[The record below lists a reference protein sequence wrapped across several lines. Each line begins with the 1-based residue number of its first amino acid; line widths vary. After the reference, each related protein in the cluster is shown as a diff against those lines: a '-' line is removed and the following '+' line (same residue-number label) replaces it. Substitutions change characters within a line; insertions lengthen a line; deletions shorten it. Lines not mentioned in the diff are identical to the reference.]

1 MYLYTWYQWLL
12 FFFIYCFIGWVI
24 ESTYVSVRSLHFV
37 NRGFLRLPLLPLYGS
52 GAIIMLWLSLPVQG
66 NIFLVFLFGMAGA
79 SALEYATGY
88 VMERL
93 FKMKYWDYSNNPFNI
108 NGYICLGTSL
118 AWGFLT
124 LLLTEIIHRPLEWL
138 VLRLN
143 GTVCIVLVVVIG
155 ILFVTD
161 AVHSTKEALDLGR
174 ILESMTK
181 LKSELEE
188 VQVQISL
195 LKAETA
201 QKMSDIK
208 AETAQKVSDI
218 KTETIQKAASLKDET
233 IVKISSFKAETAS
246 ALKESALAERLQSL
260 TETKDKLTGRLTFY
274 RKGILR
280 RNPTASSRMFGEALR
295 ELKEYTKKYKKS

>member
-1 MYLYTWYQWLL
+1 MFMYLYTWYQWLL
-12 FFFIYCFIGWVI
+12 FFFIYCFIGWII

-66 NIFLVFLFGMAGA
+66 NLFLVFLFGMLGA
-79 SALEYATGY
+79 SALEYVTGY
-88 VMERL
+88 AMERL
-93 FKMKYWDYSNNPFNI
+93 FKMKYWDYSNNPFNL
-108 NGYICLGTSL
+108 NGYVCLTNSI

-138 VLRLN
+138 VLHLN
-143 GTVCIVLVVVIG
+143 VTVCIILVIIVG
-155 ILFVTD
+155 IIFVTD
-161 AVHSTKEALDLGR
+161 AIHSTKEALDLGR
-174 ILESMTK
+174 ILETMTK
-181 LKSELEE
+181 LKSELDE

-195 LKAETA
+195 L
-201 QKMSDIK
+201 K

-218 KTETIQKAASLKDET
+218 KTETIQMATSLKDGT
-233 IVKISSFKAETAS
+233 KVKISSLKAETAS
-246 ALKESALAERLQSL
+246 ALKESALVERLQSL
-260 TETKDKLTGRLTFY
+260 TETKEKLTGRLTSY

-295 ELKEYTKKYKKS
+295 ELKEYSKKYKKS

>member
-1 MYLYTWYQWLL
+1 
-12 FFFIYCFIGWVI
+12 
-24 ESTYVSVRSLHFV
+24 
-37 NRGFLRLPLLPLYGS
+37 
-52 GAIIMLWLSLPVQG
+52 MLWLSLPVQG
-66 NIFLVFLFGMAGA
+66 NLFLVFLSGMAGA

-93 FKMKYWDYSNNPFNI
+93 FKMKYWDYSNNPFNL
-108 NGYICLGTSL
+108 NGYVCLPNSI

-124 LLLTEIIHRPLEWL
+124 LLLTEVIHLPLEWL

-143 GTVCIVLVVVIG
+143 GTVCILLVTVIG

-161 AVHSTKEALDLGR
+161 AIHSTKEALDLGR

-188 VQVQISL
+188 VQVQMAL
-195 LKAETA
+195 L
-201 QKMSDIK
+201 K

-218 KTETIQKAASLKDET
+218 RTETIQKAASLKDGT
-233 IVKISSFKAETAS
+233 MVKISSLRAETAS
-246 ALKESALAERLQSL
+246 ALKESALVERLQSL
-260 TETKDKLTGRLTFY
+260 TETKEKLTGRLTSY

-280 RNPTASSRMFGEALR
+280 RNPTASSRLFGEALR
-295 ELKEYTKKYKKS
+295 ELKEYSKKYKKS

>member
-12 FFFIYCFIGWVI
+12 FFFIYCFIGWII
-24 ESTYVSVRSLHFV
+24 ESTYVSVKSFHFV

-66 NIFLVFLFGMAGA
+66 NLFLVFLFGMAGA

-88 VMERL
+88 AMERL
-93 FKMKYWDYSNNPFNI
+93 FKMKYWDYSSKPFNL
-108 NGYICLGTSL
+108 NGYVCLGTSI

-124 LLLTEIIHRPLEWL
+124 LLLTEVIHRPLEWL
-138 VLRLN
+138 VLDLN
-143 GTVCIVLVVVIG
+143 GTVCIALVIVIG
-155 ILFVTD
+155 SLFVTD
-161 AVHSTKEALDLGR
+161 AIHSTKEALDLGR

-188 VQVQISL
+188 VQVQIAL
-195 LKAETA
+195 L
-201 QKMSDIK
+201 K
-208 AETAQKVSDI
+208 AETAQKVSDL
-218 KTETIQKAASLKDET
+218 KTETIQKAASLKDGT
-233 IVKISSFKAETAS
+233 MVKISSLKAETAS

-260 TETKDKLTGRLTFY
+260 TETKEKLSGRLTFY

-280 RNPTASSRMFGEALR
+280 RNPTASSRLFGEALK
-295 ELKEYTKKYKKS
+295 ELKEYSKKYKKS

>member
-1 MYLYTWYQWLL
+1 MFMYLYTWYQWLL
-12 FFFIYCFIGWVI
+12 FFFIYCFIGWII

-66 NIFLVFLFGMAGA
+66 NLFLVFLFGMLGA
-79 SALEYATGY
+79 SALEYVTGY
-88 VMERL
+88 AMERL
-93 FKMKYWDYSNNPFNI
+93 FKMKYWDYSNNPFNL
-108 NGYICLGTSL
+108 NGYICLTNSI

-124 LLLTEIIHRPLEWL
+124 LLLTEVIHRPLEWL

-143 GTVCIVLVVVIG
+143 VTVCIILVIIVG
-155 ILFVTD
+155 IIFVTD
-161 AVHSTKEALDLGR
+161 AIHSTKEALDLGR
-174 ILESMTK
+174 ILETMTK
-181 LKSELEE
+181 LKSELDE

-195 LKAETA
+195 L
-201 QKMSDIK
+201 K

-218 KTETIQKAASLKDET
+218 KTETIQMATSLKDGT
-233 IVKISSFKAETAS
+233 KVKISSLKAETAS
-246 ALKESALAERLQSL
+246 ALKESALVERLQSL
-260 TETKDKLTGRLTFY
+260 TETKEKLTGRLTSY

-295 ELKEYTKKYKKS
+295 ELKEYSKKYKKS